1 MTIFY
6 HGISTNIAKVE
17 SRGKIY
23 FHYAETKRIYAR
35 SSNIAKIKLVV
46 YFAEVTEK
54 KVMLQPNMKPEIP
67 LKGRERTTKIAR
79 RAFVASTRRQFS
91 RLERVSLSKKR
102 VAKIYFYGHP
112 PLPDTKNQ
120 YASSRTDSGM
130 DVRT

>member
-79 RAFVASTRRQFS
+79 RAFVASTRRQFYLKFLRS
-91 RLERVSLSKKR
+91 SK
-102 VAKIYFYGHP
+102 
-112 PLPDTKNQ
+112 LPKEK
-120 YASSRTDSGM
+120 
-130 DVRT
+130 